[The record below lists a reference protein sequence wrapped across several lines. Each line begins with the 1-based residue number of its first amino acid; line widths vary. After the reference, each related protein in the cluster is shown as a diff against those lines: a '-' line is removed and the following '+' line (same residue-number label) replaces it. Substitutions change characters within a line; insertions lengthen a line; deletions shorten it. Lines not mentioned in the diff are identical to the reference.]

1 MPVSAFVASATHP
14 ESPVSN
20 TWVSLSLTFQGLKA
34 LGVRQD
40 SLDSFPV
47 EFQQGMAARA
57 KVLGDTGENSPEN
70 WEKPLGTP
78 EVHVVIT
85 AISPNQVHLAS
96 ALERA
101 RQAYKQLPG
110 ITAIWRQDVHVM
122 RKRNRLAFGTV
133 SAIPPS
139 KVAAFPAPT
148 RTSNPSRRAILS
160 LAIPTRW
167 GHKPRGAPGNSGPQR
182 QLCCVPQT
190 APAGGGV
197 PQISQVHLLLQRG
210 RRANRSE
217 DDGALA

>member
-122 RKRNRLAFGTV
+122 PGEKEPFGFRDGISHPAIEGSGIPGTNPNEQPIKAGDFILGYPDEMGTQTTRCTRKFWAATAAMLRSANCTSGWRSSANISSPSPLAARKK
-133 SAIPPS
+133 S
-139 KVAAFPAPT
+139 
-148 RTSNPSRRAILS
+148 
-160 LAIPTRW
+160 
-167 GHKPRGAPGNSGPQR
+167 
-182 QLCCVPQT
+182 
-190 APAGGGV
+190 
-197 PQISQVHLLLQRG
+197 
-210 RRANRSE
+210 
-217 DDGALA
+217 